1 MAIDP
6 GIIGN
11 VMAPAATQLPD
22 VNAMMQTR
30 TAGLE
35 NVYKIETARQ
45 QMAKEEAAATRK
57 QEEDAAIK
65 ALLPA
70 YAYGFKNPSDPDG
83 MLALVPPERRE
94 ALAPYVDQIRNLP
107 PEQVVA
113 ALTGSLVTSEVGRAF
128 LENQARMRT
137 ADIQQ
142 GQLDV
147 SREDIKLRRQK
158 QALDALG
165 QGEWEL
171 KEGEGGFFWTNPR
184 TRQVI
189 PADVTGGAAPA
200 APAAA
205 APGAIPAPDV
215 VTPRMPE
222 TGVPVAKAPI
232 STAQP
237 PDQQPKFR
245 PKVKTSAEQ
254 TQEERRRAAAVRYAV
269 KNVDKVLETIDKDP
283 ASFGQG
289 ADEFALSLVPFGA
302 AEDFKSFV
310 QDANRQ
316 QVYYRMNQTV
326 ATLLR
331 LATGA
336 AFTSPELVTE
346 AGSYMPKYGDEPETA
361 RDKLDALQDR
371 VLSEVGS
378 TGRGFTP
385 EDQAELDALLGAFET
400 MKDKLYPAGDSSA
413 AGGGA
418 LTPPTAAADYL
429 RENPQLRDQFDAKY
443 GPGAAARILGE

>member
-1 MAIDP
+1 MPLDPSIISNSMANMA
-6 GIIGN
+6 GN
-11 VMAPAATQLPD
+11 MPD
-22 VNAMMQTR
+22 VNALMQQR
-30 TAGLE
+30 VQGAE

-45 QMAKEEAAATRK
+45 EQAKEEARLEQERANKAAAEAMLPSVAAAYNDPSDAGLDRAVSLMPEEVRDTFAPFVARLKGISDPATRK
-57 QEEDAAIK
+57 TILEAELAKD
-65 ALLPA
+65 PA
-70 YAYGFKNPSDPDG
+70 
-83 MLALVPPERRE
+83 
-94 ALAPYVDQIRNLP
+94 
-107 PEQVVA
+107 
-113 ALTGSLVTSEVGRAF
+113 GRAV
-128 LENQARMRT
+128 LDRVMTPYQAAVT
-137 ADIQQ
+137 GIQ
-142 GQLDV
+142 
-147 SREDIKLRRQK
+147 REQNVLARGRLAIDQQK
-158 QALDALG
+158 AALDALG
-165 QGEWEL
+165 QGDWEL

-200 APAAA
+200 AAAPAAA
-205 APGAIPAPDV
+205 VPGPTPIPAPDV

-222 TGVPVAKAPI
+222 TGVPAAEAPI

-237 PDQQPKFR
+237 PGQQPQFR

-385 EDQAELDALLGAFET
+385 EDQAELDALLGAFEA
-400 MKDKLYPAGDSSA
+400 MKDKLYPAGSSGA
-413 AGGGA
+413 APSAGGDEID
-418 LTPPTAAADYL
+418 TS
-429 RENPQLRDQFDAKY
+429 NPLLQD
-443 GPGAAARILGE
+443 